1 MKPEVLLVKLLSEKM
16 EKYKANFDDD
26 VRLLD
31 KYGRIDTRT
40 GEYAPDYCRGCDGPL
55 LGHIAEERDCQ
66 GPQMTHDE
74 RQLILKRIFEN
85 EHYDVALK
93 F

>member
-1 MKPEVLLVKLLSEKM
+1 M

-31 KYGRIDTRT
+31 RFGRIDTRT
-40 GEYAPDYCRGCDGPL
+40 GEYAPVFCRGCDGPL

-66 GPQMTHDE
+66 GPKLSNDE
-74 RQLILKRIFEN
+74 RQLLSDRIRQNEQFDIQLMFLDKRPSVIQC
-85 EHYDVALK
+85 
-93 F
+93 